1 MSAGTPQLKLN
12 AAMSLPAAHVPPSA
26 WIGHIPFAF
35 WLIEEA
41 KPRMLVELGSHHG
54 ASYLSFCQAVRHCA
68 LDTRCFAVDMW
79 TGDEHSG
86 FYGDEVFKTLWQYNQ
101 EQYGG
106 FSALMRMTFDEAR
119 DYFADD
125 SIDVLHIDGLHTYE
139 AVLQDFETWL
149 PKMSSR
155 GVVLFHD
162 TMVRERNFG
171 VWKLWAE
178 LIQRYPGF
186 EFQHTHGLGVLLVGP
201 DQPQSLLDL
210 AALRDSESEATVLRL
225 FDALGSRIYAD
236 RRVAAAEARAD
247 NALEEARQQLSA
259 VGATDASQSD
269 VDLVAARAQVA
280 QLSSELEAMR
290 ARIAAAAQSSNATH
304 GDLVA
309 LQAALSER
317 DERLQSQD
325 ERIRSL
331 LASRSWKLTA
341 PVRWLSAAFKGK

>member
-1 MSAGTPQLKLN
+1 MSVGTPRLKLN

-35 WLIEEA
+35 WLVEEA

-54 ASYLSFCQAVRHCA
+54 ASYLAFCQAVRHCA

-106 FSALMRMTFDEAR
+106 FSALMRMKFDEAL
-119 DYFADD
+119 DYFADG

-139 AVLQDFETWL
+139 AVLQDFRTWL

-178 LIQRYPGF
+178 LVQQYPGF

-210 AALRDSESEATVLRL
+210 AALRGSESESSVLRL

-236 RRVAAAEARAD
+236 RRIADAESRAEG
-247 NALEEARQQLSA
+247 ALEQARQQLSQI
-259 VGATDASQSD
+259 GSMDASQNEME
-269 VDLVAARAQVA
+269 LAAARSQIA
-280 QLSSELEAMR
+280 QLSGELETVR
-290 ARIAAAAQSSNATH
+290 ARIAAASQSTAV
-304 GDLVA
+304 DVVA
-309 LQAALSER
+309 LQTALSECQAQAQAQ
-317 DERLQSQD
+317 DERLHQLMS
-325 ERIRSL
+325 
-331 LASRSWKLTA
+331 SRSWKLTA
-341 PVRWLSAAFKGK
+341 PVRWLSAALKGK